1 MKKQTAAQNNTELR
15 QDEKALQGE
24 KKALEIELELWN
36 NADEMV
42 SEFEDAISLLSSDD
56 ERGYGTAI
64 MHLLQKL
71 EEAVEDR
78 KEAFD
83 KLQKLGVKDEKH
95 AKQLALDMLM
105 DSAAE

>member
-1 MKKQTAAQNNTELR
+1 MKKQTAAQNNAELR
-15 QDEKALQGE
+15 QDEKALHDE

-64 MHLLQKL
+64 MHLVDKL
-71 EEAVEDR
+71 EEEVENR
-78 KEAFD
+78 KEALD
-83 KLQKLGVKDEKH
+83 KLQKLGVRDENH
-95 AKQLALDMLM
+95 AKQLAAEMIVDI
-105 DSAAE
+105 AAE